1 MSRNKESLEL
11 VHDQIWHR
19 MLNVLDLSL
28 YPTVMI
34 MLLKDEFL
42 LLVCFDYLRWQVVN
56 TL

>member
-19 MLNVLDLSL
+19 MLKVLDLSL

>member
-19 MLNVLDLSL
+19 MLKVLDLSL

-34 MLLKDEFL
+34 MLLKNEFL
-42 LLVCFDYLRWQVVN
+42 LLVCFD
-56 TL
+56 